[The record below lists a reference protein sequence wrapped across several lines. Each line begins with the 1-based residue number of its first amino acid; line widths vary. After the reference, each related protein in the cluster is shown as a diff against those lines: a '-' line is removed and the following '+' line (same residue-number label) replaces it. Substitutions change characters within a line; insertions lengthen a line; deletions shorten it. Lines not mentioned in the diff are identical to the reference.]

1 LRRAFSSA
9 IPSASRTQGHWSKQ
23 LESKMTESKISTLIA
38 GDAAVLAR
46 RYARA
51 IYELANER
59 NQLDAVAAELGQL
72 KAVLKDSK
80 EFRLIT
86 HNPSLSRKEL
96 AEAMRK
102 VSDVAKLGPL
112 TQSFLGLLAKNR
124 RLENLE
130 HVVDVFMAD
139 LTARRGEF
147 TAEVITPKALAP
159 AQQEKLSKQ
168 MDKVAGGKVHLVV
181 REDASLLGGLMV
193 KLGSRLIDASV
204 KGKLTR
210 LERQLKSQREAA

>member
-1 LRRAFSSA
+1 M
-9 IPSASRTQGHWSKQ
+9 P
-23 LESKMTESKISTLIA
+23 ESKVSSLIA

-51 IYELANER
+51 IYELASER
-59 NQLDAVAAELGQL
+59 KQLDSVAAELGQL
-72 KAVLKDSK
+72 KAVFQDSK
-80 EFRLIT
+80 EFHLIT
-86 HNPSLSRKEL
+86 QNPRLSRKQL
-96 AEAMRK
+96 AEAMQK
-102 VSDVAKLGPL
+102 VSDAAKLGPL
-112 TQSFLGLLAKNR
+112 TQSFLKLLAKNR
-124 RLENLE
+124 RLGNLE

-139 LTARRGEF
+139 LIERRGEF

-159 AQQEKLSKQ
+159 AVQEKLAKQ